1 MLSRIP
7 RLFPPAISLKRHVL
21 WLLAGVVG
29 LFTFGIVLS
38 LWVSLQTDARRE
50 ASHLEIEADQTRLGL
65 ARRMGYYRALVN
77 HMAADPELA
86 DLMRVGTLEEQQQWA
101 LSRQRLLPDLVGLA
115 LLDANGEVLG
125 EAEALRVGAQ
135 CLADLRRA
143 ANLHDL
149 RPILHNG
156 GAGLEH
162 IDLVATVRDLD
173 GSMLGGVFVSFRLDK
188 LQRVIDDSVDPGHA
202 LFVRD
207 GAGNT
212 LIHSGAV
219 EGARREISVALP
231 DFGWTLI
238 AQSPRHMFTH
248 DGKQQA
254 LIGLLTLAGVLLLLG
269 AALTRLRGAVLRD
282 IVATRDALA
291 ALAREGRVPE
301 IVPRY
306 AEFKPAVADINRIA
320 RNLQDQRARLE
331 HLSLTDPLTG
341 LSNRRALESHFV
353 QAQGYAA
360 RAHAVA
366 LVLLDLDYF
375 KAVNDV
381 LGHGVGDQVLR
392 ALADSLKALTR
403 RADFVARLA
412 GDEFVVL
419 LTDVEPAGLEAWHQR
434 LAERF
439 RSELAAR
446 GLEVK
451 TGLSAGQTWLRKSPD
466 DSLGEALSRAD
477 HALYRAKAHGRGR
490 LAGEGTE

>member
-1 MLSRIP
+1 MLSLIP
-7 RLFPPAISLKRHVL
+7 RIFPAVSLKRHTL

-29 LFTFGIVLS
+29 LFAFGIALS
-38 LWVSLQTDARRE
+38 LWVSLQADARRE
-50 ASHLEIEADQTRLGL
+50 ARHLEIEAERAKVGL
-65 ARRMGYYRALVN
+65 ARLMGYYRALLDN
-77 HMAADPELA
+77 MAADPELA

-101 LSRQRLLPDLVGLA
+101 LSRRRILPDLVGLA
-115 LLDANGEVLG
+115 LLDASGAVQG

-143 ANLHDL
+143 ANLSDH
-149 RPILHNG
+149 RPLLHNG
-156 GAGLEH
+156 SAGLEH
-162 IDLVATVRDLD
+162 VDLVARVRDLD
-173 GSMLGGVFVSFRLDK
+173 ESMLGGIFVSFRLGQ

-202 LFVRD
+202 IFVLD
-207 GAGNT
+207 AAGNT
-212 LIHSGAV
+212 LIRSGSV
-219 EGARREISVALP
+219 EGARREARLALP
-231 DFGWTLI
+231 GSGWTLI
-238 AQSPRHMFTH
+238 AQSPRRLLTH
-248 DGKQQA
+248 DGKQQV

-269 AALTRLRGAVLRD
+269 VALMRLQRTVLRD
-282 IVATRDALA
+282 VDATRDALA
-291 ALAREGRVPE
+291 ALAREEPVPE
-301 IVPRY
+301 IVPYY

-360 RAHAVA
+360 RAHPVA

-434 LAERF
+434 LADRF

-466 DSLGEALSRAD
+466 DSLGEALLRAD
-477 HALYRAKAHGRGR
+477 RALYRAKAHGRGQ